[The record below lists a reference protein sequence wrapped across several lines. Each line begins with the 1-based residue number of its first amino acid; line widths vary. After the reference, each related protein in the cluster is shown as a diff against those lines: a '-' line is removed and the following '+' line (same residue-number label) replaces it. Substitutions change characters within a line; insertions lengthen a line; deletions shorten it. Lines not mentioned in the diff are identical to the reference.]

1 MDRLGSMNMF
11 LRVVERGSL
20 SAAGRELAL
29 SPAAVSNHIRA
40 LEDWLGVRLLNRTTR
55 QLTLTEAGQ
64 TFRERCE
71 TILAEVADA
80 EAAAASLQAVPRG
93 VLRVNAPI
101 AFGVRHLAPV
111 IAAYLDRYSET
122 TLDLVLNDRV
132 VDLIEEGF
140 DVAIRIG
147 DLADSEL
154 VARRL
159 APCRFV
165 VCAAPHYLKHRGE
178 PKHPAQLSDHH
189 CLEYSLRAPPGR
201 WVFTGP
207 DGNDVAVTIAGR
219 LRATNGDLL
228 RSTAVQ
234 GLGVILAPTF
244 IVGDNLRDGTL
255 MQLLIGYNVRPSGIF
270 AVYPAGRYPS
280 PKLRSFVDFLADQIG
295 AEPSWD
301 QWCA

>member
-1 MDRLGSMNMF
+1 MDRLGSMNLF

-20 SAAGRELAL
+20 SAAGRELTL
-29 SPAAVSNHIRA
+29 SPAAVSNHVRA

-55 QLTLTEAGQ
+55 QLTLTEAGE

-80 EAAAASLQAVPRG
+80 EAAAASLQAEPRG

-101 AFGVRHLAPV
+101 AFGARHLGPV
-111 IAAYLDRYSET
+111 IAAYLDRYSEMA
-122 TLDLVLNDRV
+122 LNLVLNDRV

-140 DVAIRIG
+140 DMAIRIG

-159 APCRFV
+159 SPCRYV

-178 PKHPAQLSDHH
+178 PQHPAELSDHD
-189 CLEYSLRAPPGR
+189 CLEYSLRAPSGR

-207 DGNDVAVTIAGR
+207 DGEDVAVAIAGR

-228 RSTAVQ
+228 RSAAVQ
-234 GLGVILAPTF
+234 GMGIILAPTF
-244 IVGDNLRDGTL
+244 IVGDDLKDGTL
-255 MQLLIGYNVRPSGIF
+255 RQVLAKYSVKPAAIF
-270 AVYPAGRYPS
+270 AVYPGGRYPS
-280 PKLRSFVDFLADQIG
+280 PKLRSFVDFLADRFG
-295 AEPSWD
+295 AQPSWD
-301 QWCA
+301 QW

>member
-1 MDRLGSMNMF
+1 MNLF

-64 TFRERCE
+64 RFRERCE

-101 AFGVRHLAPV
+101 AFGARHLGPV
-111 IAAYLDRYSET
+111 VAAFLDRYAEM

-140 DVAIRIG
+140 DMAIRIG

-159 APCRFV
+159 APCRYV
-165 VCAAPHYLKHRGE
+165 VCASPRYIKRRGA
-178 PKHPAQLSDHH
+178 PKHPAELSDHH
-189 CLEYSLRAPPGR
+189 CLEYSLRAPSGR
-201 WVFTGP
+201 WVFTGL
-207 DGNDVAVTIAGR
+207 DGKDVAVAISGR

-228 RSTAVQ
+228 RSAAVQ
-234 GLGVILAPTF
+234 GTGIILTPTF
-244 IVGDNLRDGTL
+244 IVGDDLRDGAL
-255 MQLLIGYNVRPSGIF
+255 RELLGEYSVKPAGIF

-280 PKLRSFVDFLADQIG
+280 PKLRSFVDFLADQFG
-295 AEPSWD
+295 ASPSWD
-301 QWCA
+301 Q